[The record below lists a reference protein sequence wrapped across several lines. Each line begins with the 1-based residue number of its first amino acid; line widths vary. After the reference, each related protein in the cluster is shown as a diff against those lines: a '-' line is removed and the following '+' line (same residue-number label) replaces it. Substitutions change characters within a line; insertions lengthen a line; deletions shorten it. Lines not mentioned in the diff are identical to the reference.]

1 MGGTYLPYIITEIY
15 CIAFSVTILFH
26 LNSSI
31 CSEHEVRLL
40 RYMFITNITMIIPD
54 LVLLPSEDGYYY
66 VSAIVANF
74 FDFIMLASVSLGC
87 FFWFRYIEDRLQPK
101 YIKNKYY
108 KKLIFLPIIVVV
120 VFEFVSIFNGVVFYT
135 DDKGVYQYGPVF
147 ILTGIVDYFYLLI
160 PTINAVINAI
170 TTHSKANRRE
180 YITYAA
186 YMIAPLTAGIFEDYI
201 PTVPILS
208 LNIFLVINLLFDM
221 IQSKQIYNDAL
232 TGLNN
237 RSRLNIYLDDRIK
250 NASERRP
257 VTLFMIDVNRFKQI
271 NDEYGHLEGD
281 NSLKLIAT
289 ALRTAGDRYNG
300 FVARYGGDEFCIITD
315 GNDTPPVDIIKNIT
329 VILDKEQNNI
339 PDRKYSV
346 SVSIGY
352 AVCKGEKISSSSLV
366 KEADESLYL
375 YKQQWHR
382 DNDK

>member
-1 MGGTYLPYIITEIY
+1 
-15 CIAFSVTILFH
+15 
-26 LNSSI
+26 
-31 CSEHEVRLL
+31 
-40 RYMFITNITMIIPD
+40 
-54 LVLLPSEDGYYY
+54 
-66 VSAIVANF
+66 
-74 FDFIMLASVSLGC
+74 
-87 FFWFRYIEDRLQPK
+87 
-101 YIKNKYY
+101 
-108 KKLIFLPIIVVV
+108 
-120 VFEFVSIFNGVVFYT
+120 
-135 DDKGVYQYGPVF
+135 
-147 ILTGIVDYFYLLI
+147 
-160 PTINAVINAI
+160 
-170 TTHSKANRRE
+170 
-180 YITYAA
+180 
-186 YMIAPLTAGIFEDYI
+186 
-201 PTVPILS
+201 
-208 LNIFLVINLLFDM
+208 M

-257 VTLFMIDVNRFKQI
+257 VALYMIDVNRFKQI

-315 GNDTPPVDIIKNIT
+315 GNDTPPVDIIKNIN

-352 AVCKGEKISSSSLV
+352 AVCKGEKITSSSLV